1 MMLEKST
8 DELENI
14 LKNTKLW
21 QFDNYRKENKND
33 IINETNDF
41 TAYMKLMFCEKKM
54 SQTQVFAKAGIPQGY
69 GYKLLSMEK
78 KTRQRDVILRI
89 CYAANFTI
97 EQTQRALK
105 KYGMPQLYAKVDR
118 DAYIMIMFNERP
130 GDLDK
135 VNELLIAENM
145 EELRRCGEYGE

>member
-1 MMLEKST
+1 MLQEKKT

-14 LKNTKLW
+14 LMNTKFGE
-21 QFDNYRKENKND
+21 FDKYRRENAKDILND
-33 IINETNDF
+33 TNDF
-41 TAYMKLMFCEKKM
+41 SSYMKLMFGEKKM

-78 KTRQRDVILRI
+78 RTRQRDVIIRI
-89 CYAANFTI
+89 CYAADFTI

-105 KYGMPQLYAKVDR
+105 KYGMPQLYAKALR

-130 GDLDK
+130 GDLNK
-135 VNELLIAENM
+135 VNELLKAENM
-145 EELRRCGEYGE
+145 EELRSCGE